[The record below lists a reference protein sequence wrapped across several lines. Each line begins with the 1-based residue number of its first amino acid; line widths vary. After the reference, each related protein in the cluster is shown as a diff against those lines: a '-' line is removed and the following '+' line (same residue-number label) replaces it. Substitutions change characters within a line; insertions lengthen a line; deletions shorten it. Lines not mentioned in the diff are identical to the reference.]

1 MKRRVVY
8 ETFIFSNSLLLP
20 SCNFETTQRADVL
33 NLAYYVITCHNCF
46 TASQSTAIRECHTS
60 SLYQK
65 YALGNNNWKTFLSN
79 CLLCQ
84 CPEWFLAKLE
94 VIHLELAV
102 IWQFSFTKQDFI
114 ARFVECCEKES
125 HIESVVESLQL
136 VKVFW
141 FFAWSYT
148 NRKSWN
154 WVIKNLLNKFVL
166 CAFWTKIGPQW
177 GLWKAE
183 S

>member
-1 MKRRVVY
+1 M
-8 ETFIFSNSLLLP
+8 
-20 SCNFETTQRADVL
+20 
-33 NLAYYVITCHNCF
+33 ITCHNCF
-46 TASQSTAIRECHTS
+46 TASQSTTIRECHTS